1 MCRASTGEGSSVRAR
16 CAGVLAAH
24 CRPAPRPVP
33 HRPPLR
39 TQLAGTGSSYSA
51 THTIHCNIFIPD
63 IKVNG
68 KEGTVID
75 VSCNCTE
82 CDGQWPVPGED
93 VRGAACQRM
102 EGPGSG
108 SAGRGADTLP
118 TTTAILGLLNTTQ
131 QSQEEEDEPNFYQV
145 L

>member
-1 MCRASTGEGSSVRAR
+1 
-16 CAGVLAAH
+16 
-24 CRPAPRPVP
+24 
-33 HRPPLR
+33 
-39 TQLAGTGSSYSA
+39 
-51 THTIHCNIFIPD
+51 
-63 IKVNG
+63 
-68 KEGTVID
+68 
-75 VSCNCTE
+75 
-82 CDGQWPVPGED
+82 
-93 VRGAACQRM
+93 M